1 MNLQRY
7 FSTFQGLKTE
17 NRLNRVV
24 TALLVVAV
32 AGEAFY
38 IANRPQIVTIQP
50 WTLASDAQ
58 ITKSDASQSYIEAWG
73 LALAELLG
81 NVQPGSVDFIA
92 DRLRP
97 LLDPAIYHQVMDGL
111 QQNAEDLRDDRVS
124 MRFEP
129 RSVRFE
135 KSTGLVFVTGMSY
148 VRQGTSL
155 ENEQHSHRTYE
166 FGIRIAHY
174 APLVTHISTY
184 EGGPRTAD
192 VLTREKNKR
201 LKAEERERDREADR
215 KHTRMERANLVDHEK
230 EADSIAP

>member
-17 NRLNRVV
+17 NRLNRAV

-92 DRLRP
+92 DRP
-97 LLDPAIYHQVMDGL
+97 
-111 QQNAEDLRDDRVS
+111 
-124 MRFEP
+124 
-129 RSVRFE
+129 
-135 KSTGLVFVTGMSY
+135 
-148 VRQGTSL
+148 
-155 ENEQHSHRTYE
+155 
-166 FGIRIAHY
+166 
-174 APLVTHISTY
+174 
-184 EGGPRTAD
+184 
-192 VLTREKNKR
+192 
-201 LKAEERERDREADR
+201 
-215 KHTRMERANLVDHEK
+215 
-230 EADSIAP
+230 